1 MGLRMLLAG
10 GVGLLLA
17 AASTLQ
23 ASAQDVHRPC
33 PDFPLPFDLVS
44 GFEVVV
50 RGQVGELDGL
60 RFILDTGSSY
70 SVLDRRVADRMRLD
84 RHPGKVFN
92 FNRSLAIEWADVPEV
107 GIGPL
112 RVAGIRMMVAR
123 LRDIAEF
130 AENADGIIG
139 LDVLSRAQ
147 KIAIDYERRRVSFEL
162 DDGCGI
168 KPHAVKALVMTV
180 AIQGVPM
187 RLLIDTGLG
196 YVLLYK
202 DRFSAALPHLRTEGE
217 PRYAAFG
224 RLQAT
229 RVDLPGVQVFRPRAV
244 TPVFLIEGPGTSP
257 ETSPETS
264 TPEGIDGYL
273 GPASLHAKRLEL
285 DFAAMTLRWQ

>member
-1 MGLRMLLAG
+1 MGLRVLLAG

-17 AASTLQ
+17 AVSTLQ
-23 ASAQDVHRPC
+23 ASAQDVRRRC
-33 PDFPLPFDLVS
+33 PDLPLAFDLVS

-50 RGQVGELDGL
+50 RGQVGDLDGL

-70 SVLDRRVADRMRLD
+70 SVLDRRVAGRMRLD
-84 RHPGKVFN
+84 RHPGKAFN
-92 FNRSLAIEWADVPEV
+92 FDRSLAIEWADVPDV
-107 GIGPL
+107 SIGPL
-112 RVAGIRMMVAR
+112 RVAGIRMMVAK
-123 LRDIAEF
+123 LGDIAEF

-147 KIAIDYERRRVSFEL
+147 KIVIDYERRRISFEL
-162 DDGCGI
+162 DEGRPI
-168 KPHAVKALVMTV
+168 KPYAVKALVITV

-202 DRFSAALPHLRTEGE
+202 DRISAALPHLRTEGE
-217 PRYAAFG
+217 PRYAVFG

-229 RVDLPGVQVFRPRAV
+229 RVDLPGVEFFRSEAA
-244 TPVFLIEGPGTSP
+244 TSVFLIDGP
-257 ETSPETS
+257 ETSSGTT

-273 GPASLHAKRLEL
+273 GPVSLHARRVEL
-285 DFAAMTLRWQ
+285 DFAAMTLRWK

>member
-1 MGLRMLLAG
+1 
-10 GVGLLLA
+10 
-17 AASTLQ
+17 
-23 ASAQDVHRPC
+23 
-33 PDFPLPFDLVS
+33 
-44 GFEVVV
+44 
-50 RGQVGELDGL
+50 
-60 RFILDTGSSY
+60 
-70 SVLDRRVADRMRLD
+70 
-84 RHPGKVFN
+84 
-92 FNRSLAIEWADVPEV
+92 
-107 GIGPL
+107 
-112 RVAGIRMMVAR
+112 
-123 LRDIAEF
+123 
-130 AENADGIIG
+130 
-139 LDVLSRAQ
+139 
-147 KIAIDYERRRVSFEL
+147 
-162 DDGCGI
+162 
-168 KPHAVKALVMTV
+168 V

-202 DRFSAALPHLRTEGE
+202 DRLSAALPHLRTEGE